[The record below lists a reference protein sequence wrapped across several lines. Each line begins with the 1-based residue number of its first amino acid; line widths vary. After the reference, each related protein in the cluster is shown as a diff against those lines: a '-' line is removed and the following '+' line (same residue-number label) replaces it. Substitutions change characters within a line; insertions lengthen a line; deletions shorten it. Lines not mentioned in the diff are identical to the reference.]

1 VNIAQGL
8 LPFQVI
14 EDSSRVLLTSFG
26 GLPLVM
32 ETFRALGLPQSIHK
46 HLPLQK
52 RPGKYEEADYVESF
66 VSVFAAGGDC
76 FDDFQ
81 LLRKDPALQK
91 LGLKVPSPEAAR
103 FFVNA
108 FQEEEK
114 LLGRLPH
121 EAFIPEETEWL
132 QGLEKVNRDLIR
144 KTTLGKSPWRATIDI
159 DATII
164 ESDKREAFYTYLGC
178 RGYQPVI
185 AYWVEPDLIV
195 ADQFRDGNVP
205 AGTRLK
211 EVLQT
216 ALRALPPTVRLVRFR
231 SDSAA
236 YVHELLD
243 WCREEIPGRPRIEF
257 AISADMSEELRA
269 AIQKLPAKA
278 WKSLRK
284 VNEKGLIVGRKE
296 WAEVEFVP
304 TKASRKKG
312 MKPDRYLVIRIRP
325 AQEELFADGHRY
337 HYFAVVSNMWGWN
350 GERLL
355 RWQRERCGTVEKVI
369 DVLKNDLACGSVPCK
384 RFFADAAWFRLN
396 VLAYNVLAVM
406 KRQSLPCSWWA
417 TRLKALR
424 FHLLHVAGR
433 LLVHGRRIYL
443 KIAKGHPSF
452 PLYQEARKKLL
463 IFSSA

>member
-8 LPFQVI
+8 LPFQLL
-14 EDSSRVLLTSFG
+14 EDSSSVLMTSFG

-66 VSVFAAGGDC
+66 ISVFAAGGDC

-108 FQEEEK
+108 FHGEEN
-114 LLGRLPH
+114 LQGRIPQ
-121 EAFIPEETEWL
+121 EAFIPEETPWL
-132 QGLEKVNRDLIR
+132 QGLEKVNHDLIR
-144 KTTLGKSPWRATIDI
+144 KTTLGKAPWRATIDL
-159 DATII
+159 DALVI
-164 ESDKREAFYTYLGC
+164 ESDKREALYTYLGY

-211 EVLQT
+211 EVLQK

-231 SDSAA
+231 SDSAG

-257 AISADMSEELRA
+257 AISADMTEKLRA
-269 AIQKLPAKA
+269 AIQKLPEEA
-278 WKSLRK
+278 WKPLRK
-284 VNEKGLIVGRKE
+284 VNEKGWVVGRKE

-304 TKASRKKG
+304 TKSSRKKR
-312 MKPDRYLVIRIRP
+312 MNPDRYLAIRIRP
-325 AQEELFADGHRY
+325 AQGELFADGNRY
-337 HYFAVVSNMWGWN
+337 HYFAVVSNMWSWN

-384 RFFADAAWFRLN
+384 RFFADATWFRLN

-406 KRQSLPCSWWA
+406 KRQSLPLSWWA

-433 LLVHGRRIYL
+433 LIVHGRRIYL
-443 KIAKGHPSF
+443 KIAQGHPSF

-463 IFSSA
+463 LFSSA